1 MALRLKNSSGN
12 FIALDAPSSIAT
24 DVTLTLPNTDG
35 DSGQYLQTDGSGALS
50 WASVSSANDQIY
62 RINETSLSGTTGAT
76 LTGIDS
82 DALWISV
89 VFSSISTTANA
100 AAVIQLTDSSGT
112 PTTSGYDSRGN
123 YLNTGTG
130 TYARTNGFCL
140 HNSDASLTMKGYWSL
155 FRQASGIWVG
165 GGSGKSGASTYVW
178 AGNMGGGP
186 TIGGIRISVPSGT
199 FDDGS
204 FAVFWGA

>member
-1 MALRLKNSSGN
+1 MSQTKAELLAGRDSPLSFPSGN
-12 FIALDAPSSIAT
+12 GT
-24 DVTLTLPNTDG
+24 
-35 DSGQYLQTDGSGALS
+35 SGQYLQGDGSGGLS

-89 VFSSISTTANA
+89 VFSSISTTANSA
-100 AAVIQLTDSSGT
+100 VVIQLTNSSGT

-130 TYARTNGFCL
+130 TYASTSGFCI
-140 HNSDASLTMKGYWSL
+140 HNADASLTMKGYWSL
-155 FRQASGIWVG
+155 FRQTSGNWVG
-165 GGSGKSGASTYVW
+165 GGSGKSGSSTYVW
-178 AGNMGGGP
+178 GGNMAGGP
-186 TIGGIRISVPSGT
+186 TIGGIRVSVPSGT
-199 FDDGS
+199 FDNGS